1 MLIFPPRELFVPY
14 LILCFFLLPIL
25 VRTFAGE
32 TVEISSVLR
41 GGELEERR
49 RRDEASSIALDAYVH
64 LIGLPP
70 RNPNYLTSLP
80 SIHDQRIHVAA
91 LDSTIHNDKQPPEKK
106 VHLRPLQMSSLG

>member
-1 MLIFPPRELFVPY
+1 M
-14 LILCFFLLPIL
+14 
-25 VRTFAGE
+25 
-32 TVEISSVLR
+32 EISSVLR

-49 RRDEASSIALDAYVH
+49 RRDEASFIALDAYVH